1 VRQRG
6 SCAAIALAALL
17 CACPARAL
25 DDVTGVYS
33 GTIACE
39 STDGSGDSRT
49 ASEDTSLY
57 VDDAGSETAYAYLNN
72 SGYTFRLAA
81 VGGPGSAQ
89 GRMAGPG
96 CTMTSVAGGPLLQLE
111 IKAKPGS
118 EKASLR
124 GELIVLDV
132 GANAHYVTVCRLS
145 LRRTTTT
152 LPGPIAC
159 P

>member
-1 VRQRG
+1 V
-6 SCAAIALAALL
+6 ALSLAVVFGAG
-17 CACPARAL
+17 PATAL

-39 STDGSGDSRT
+39 STDGSGESRT
-49 ASEDTSLY
+49 PSEATSLY
-57 VDDAGSETAYAYLNN
+57 VDDAGSDTAYAYLNN
-72 SGYTFRLAA
+72 SGYTFRLAVVA
-81 VGGPGSAQ
+81 GPGAAQ

-118 EKASLR
+118 DKASLR
-124 GELIVLDV
+124 GEFIALNV

-145 LRRTTTT
+145 LRRTLTT